1 MQEYIEFAGRHS
13 MLFIALAAV
22 VALIIMTEL
31 KRATKGYKEVL
42 PSEAVRLINK
52 ENAMVLDVREASEI
66 GQGSIID
73 SKHVALSVLPE
84 KLASLSNNKDQP
96 ILVFCKM
103 GNRSAQACKLLL
115 KNSYTNVF
123 GLKGGLT
130 AWINDQLP
138 ITKK

>member
-1 MQEYIEFAGRHS
+1 MQEYIEFAGRHT

-52 ENAMVLDVREASEI
+52 ENAMVIDIREVNEI
-66 GQGSIID
+66 EQGSIID
-73 SKHVALSVLPE
+73 SNHVALSVLPE
-84 KLASLSNNKDQP
+84 KLDSLSNNKDQP
-96 ILVFCKM
+96 ILVFCKT

-115 KNSYTNVF
+115 KNNYTNVF

-130 AWINDQLP
+130 AWVNDQLP

>member
-1 MQEYIEFAGRHS
+1 MQEYIEFAGRHM

-22 VALIIMTEL
+22 VALIIITEL
-31 KRATKGYKEVL
+31 KRFTKGFKEVL
-42 PSEAVRLINK
+42 PAEAVRLINK
-52 ENAMVLDVREASEI
+52 EDALVLDVREANELA
-66 GQGSIID
+66 QGSIID
-73 SKHVALSVLPE
+73 AKHIALSALPE
-84 KLASLSNNKDQP
+84 KVTNLAKDKDKP
-96 ILVFCKM
+96 IVVFCKM

-123 GLKGGLT
+123 GLKGGIN